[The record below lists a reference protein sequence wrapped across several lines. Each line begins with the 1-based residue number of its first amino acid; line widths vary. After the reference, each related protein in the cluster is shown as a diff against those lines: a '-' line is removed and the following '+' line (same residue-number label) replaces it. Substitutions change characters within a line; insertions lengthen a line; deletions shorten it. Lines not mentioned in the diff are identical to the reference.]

1 MATIDAVAAGPPPKF
16 RGGLRCQ
23 AMHGDVTGWHEAR
36 TKHRKLL
43 CRLFCVQGRAAPGLS
58 GPSLVMI
65 AGGVKKNETEFSK
78 RFYKTVAALGEE
90 YLASNPRSVLK

>member
-1 MATIDAVAAGPPPKF
+1 
-16 RGGLRCQ
+16 
-23 AMHGDVTGWHEAR
+23 
-36 TKHRKLL
+36 
-43 CRLFCVQGRAAPGLS
+43 
-58 GPSLVMI
+58 LVMI